1 MIKTSSHLIWKFAIP
16 RVFPENLG
24 KQLFSACRKDQKNYF
39 YGVCKRSNSEVS
51 SQSRFFRGKNVVR
64 VHEITNEA
72 VYSLPNGSFQIYNI
86 FI

>member
-1 MIKTSSHLIWKFAIP
+1 MKICNFSGLSGKLGKTV
-16 RVFPENLG
+16 VFPLVG
-24 KQLFSACRKDQKNYF
+24 KT

-72 VYSLPNGSFQIYNI
+72 MYSLPNGSFQIYNI

>member
-1 MIKTSSHLIWKFAIP
+1 MKICNFSGLSGKLGKTV
-16 RVFPENLG
+16 VFPLVG
-24 KQLFSACRKDQKNYF
+24 KTRKITF
-39 YGVCKRSNSEVS
+39 IYGVCKRSNSEVS

>member
-1 MIKTSSHLIWKFAIP
+1 MKICNFSGLSGKLGKTV
-16 RVFPENLG
+16 VFPLVG
-24 KQLFSACRKDQKNYF
+24 KTRKITFMEFVK
-39 YGVCKRSNSEVS
+39 GAIGSEFAVS
-51 SQSRFFRGKNVVR
+51 FFRGKNVVR

>member
-1 MIKTSSHLIWKFAIP
+1 MITLY
-16 RVFPENLG
+16 ENL
-24 KQLFSACRKDQKNYF
+24 QLLGSFRKTWENSCFSACRKDQKNYF